1 MIEDMAQLH
10 MTEAEL
16 ARDLHAVLEKV
27 RQGVEVVVDHDCQLV
42 AVLRASD
49 PPRRRVS
56 EVLALMP
63 KDSTATMDAG
73 FARDIQAHLL
83 HHVGGSRSF
92 PTGCSFENGL

>member
-1 MIEDMAQLH
+1 MLLTYDRDMAHLH

-27 RQGVEVVVDHDCQLV
+27 RQGTKVVVELDRQPV

-63 KDSTATMDAG
+63 KDSTATMDAA
-73 FARDIQAHLL
+73 FARDIQAAIDSHREPLDPP
-83 HHVGGSRSF
+83 SWD
-92 PTGCSFENGL
+92 

>member
-1 MIEDMAQLH
+1 MIEGMAQLH

-27 RQGVEVVVDHDCQLV
+27 RQGVEVVVELDRQPV

-73 FARDIQAHLL
+73 FASDIQAAIDSHREPLDPP
-83 HHVGGSRSF
+83 SWD
-92 PTGCSFENGL
+92 

>member
-1 MIEDMAQLH
+1 MAQVH

-27 RQGVEVVVDHDCQLV
+27 RQGTEVVVEQDRRPI
-42 AVLRASD
+42 AILRASD

-63 KDSTATMDAG
+63 KDSTATMDG
-73 FARDIQAHLL
+73 DFARDVQTAIDSHREPLEPPAWD
-83 HHVGGSRSF
+83 
-92 PTGCSFENGL
+92 